1 MRGKNDFFDRLM
13 RRKVLARF
21 RPFYNRY
28 KEMLLYVFFGCGTF
42 LISVLTYALFT
53 EIFFWDI
60 LFANAVAWI
69 FATLFAFFT
78 NRTWVFASHAVG
90 VKAFLLQ
97 IGSFSLG
104 RFLTLLIE
112 EWMLFFFVGQLGLSN
127 MFIKLIAQ
135 IVVIILN
142 YVLSKLIVFRKR
154 R

>member
-13 RRKVLARF
+13 QRPSMERF
-21 RPFYNRY
+21 RPFYHHY
-28 KEMLLYVFFGCGTF
+28 KEMILYVFFGCGTF

-53 EIFFWDI
+53 ELFCWDI
-60 LFANAVAWI
+60 LFSNAISWI
-69 FATLFAFFT
+69 FATLFAFYT
-78 NRTWVFASHAVG
+78 NRTWVFSSHAVG
-90 VKAFLLQ
+90 VVAFFLQ
-97 IGSFSLG
+97 LGSFSLG
-104 RFLTLLIE
+104 RFLTLLME
-112 EWMLFFFVGQLGLSN
+112 EWMLYFFVGQLGLSN